1 MNWLDYAVLAVLGV
15 SLVWSALRGVVREIM
30 SLAGW
35 VMAFLAASLFAG
47 PLALAL
53 PAAVPG
59 EPLRVLVAYVAI
71 FMVVLVIS
79 GLTGSLLAKLVKVA
93 GLGAADRLLGALFGL
108 ARGAVLVLVLALM
121 AGLTSAPRQP
131 IWRDSVAGAPLAA
144 VALALKSWL
153 PETFAGRL
161 RYD

>member
-1 MNWLDYAVLAVLGV
+1 MNWLDYAALAVLGV
-15 SLVWSALRGVVREIM
+15 SLVCSALRGAVREIM

-71 FMVVLVIS
+71 FVVVLVIS
-79 GLTGSLLAKLVKVA
+79 GLTGLLLAKLVKVA

-131 IWRDSVAGAPLAA
+131 FWRDSVAGAPLAA
-144 VALALKSWL
+144 VASALKPWL

>member
-1 MNWLDYAVLAVLGV
+1 MTWLDCAVFGVLVV
-15 SLVWSALRGVVREIM
+15 SLVWSALRGVVREIF

-53 PAAVPG
+53 PAAIPG
-59 EPLRVLVAYVAI
+59 DPLRVLVAYVAI
-71 FMVVLVIS
+71 FLAVLIVA
-79 GLTGSLLAKLVKVA
+79 GLTGLLLSKLVKVA

-131 IWRDSVAGAPLAA
+131 FWRDSVTGEPLAGA
-144 VALALKSWL
+144 ALALMPWL

>member
-53 PAAVPG
+53 PAGVPG

-131 IWRDSVAGAPLAA
+131 FWRDSVAGAPLAA
-144 VALALKSWL
+144 VALALKPWL

>member
-1 MNWLDYAVLAVLGV
+1 MTWLDYAVFGVLIV
-15 SLVWSALRGVVREIM
+15 SMVWSALRGVVREII

-53 PAAVPG
+53 PAMIPG
-59 EPLRVLVAYVAI
+59 EAMRVLVAYIAVFA
-71 FMVVLVIS
+71 VVLLIA
-79 GLTGSLLAKLVKVA
+79 GLTGLLLSKLVKFA

-121 AGLTSAPRQP
+121 AGLTSVPRQP
-131 IWRDSVAGAPLAA
+131 VWKDSVVGEPLAA
-144 VALALKSWL
+144 VALTLKPWL

>member
-1 MNWLDYAVLAVLGV
+1 MTWLDYAVFGVLVV
-15 SLVWSALRGVVREIM
+15 SLVWSALRGMVREII
-30 SLAGW
+30 SLGGW

-53 PAAVPG
+53 PPVIPG

-71 FMVVLVIS
+71 FVVVLIIA
-79 GLTGSLLAKLVKVA
+79 GLAGLLLSKLVQVA

-121 AGLTSAPRQP
+121 AGLTTAPRQAF
-131 IWRDSVAGAPLAA
+131 WRDSVTGEPLAEA
-144 VALALKSWL
+144 ALMLKPWL

>member
-53 PAAVPG
+53 PAAIPG

-71 FMVVLVIS
+71 FVVVLVIS
-79 GLTGSLLAKLVKVA
+79 GLTGLLLSKLVKVA

-131 IWRDSVAGAPLAA
+131 FWRDSVAGAPLAA
-144 VALALKSWL
+144 VALG
-153 PETFAGRL
+153 PETMAAGNLCRPVAL
-161 RYD
+161 